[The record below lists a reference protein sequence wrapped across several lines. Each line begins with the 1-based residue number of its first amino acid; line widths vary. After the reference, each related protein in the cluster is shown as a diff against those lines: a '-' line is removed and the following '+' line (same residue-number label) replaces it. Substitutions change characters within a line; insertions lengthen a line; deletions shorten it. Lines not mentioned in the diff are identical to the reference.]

1 MAGVLPWGNK
11 SRRSLEKDAAGE
23 EASVSRSTNGGFRAD
38 FKMEADLRGGP
49 GEWEPWKREPVF

>member
-1 MAGVLPWGNK
+1 MAGVLSWGNK
-11 SRRSLEKDAAGE
+11 RRSLEKDAAGE

-38 FKMEADLRGGP
+38 FKMEADLQGGP